1 MDSKQFHRRVW
12 ALVLLLAVIV
22 TSMGATLYDLQ
33 INNGQSYYEAT
44 QKKIAESQTVGA
56 ARGQILDRNGQVL
69 VSNRVIYQVRL
80 DTSVMDEARNDIILD
95 LIAAARTE
103 GVEWT
108 DTLPITRTAPFS
120 FTTSDPYFVTGRD
133 EEGNVVKTLTR
144 LGRLAVRMKWIEDPT
159 ADAPAPEPEE
169 AAPAKE
175 PGLLD
180 RIKGFLKG
188 GSKKEEAPPE
198 PEAPK
203 SLPTAEEL
211 LGKMCESFA
220 LAGEG
225 AADRKSTRLNS
236 SHMA

>member
-12 ALVLLLAVIV
+12 AMVLLLAVIV

-133 EEGNVVKTLTR
+133 
-144 LGRLAVRMKWIEDPT
+144 
-159 ADAPAPEPEE
+159 
-169 AAPAKE
+169 
-175 PGLLD
+175 D
-180 RIKGFLKG
+180 R
-188 GSKKEEAPPE
+188 
-198 PEAPK
+198 
-203 SLPTAEEL
+203 
-211 LGKMCESFA
+211 
-220 LAGEG
+220 
-225 AADRKSTRLNS
+225 
-236 SHMA
+236 